1 MRCSSATS
9 SRPLIILFEG
19 LILMS
24 NILNVAFAYGGLRA
38 KGKRPEKVPI
48 HAAGRISIWYVNQWL
63 LFTAHH
69 G

>member
-1 MRCSSATS
+1 
-9 SRPLIILFEG
+9 
-19 LILMS
+19 MS